1 MLTQTTKETERTLA
15 QTTKEKEQTTERTLA
30 QTIKDKKQTEQK
42 LELVSRL
49 VSAQPTN
56 KGLALY
62 KQTLE
67 NDFMQF
73 AQTTNA
79 LGNEA
84 RALKKLQNIQNELE
98 LIAAYPQL
106 HTKSVIAVGGGFS
119 AGKSEFIS
127 SLFTNTAV
135 KLPVGIQPTTAIPA
149 YVLNSSTNELIGCTP
164 KGGVVNLHE
173 IDPQFHE
180 KLSHDF
186 MESFPLNLKEIMPF
200 MILGTKMG
208 YAHTCFI
215 DTPGYNPAGG
225 SHTAHDVQV
234 AKEFLEKASA
244 LLWIVI
250 TENGT
255 LPQSDI
261 DFLQKLELENKKL
274 YIVINKADLNPPC
287 ALKEI
292 AEEVQDKLDD
302 EDIQIAGI
310 SVYSA
315 IRKKEYL
322 TKTLKSFL
330 HGCDASPDTHKKII
344 EKLREVYQQ
353 YKDAIEQTIRKK
365 KKQKKNFQQLKSQ
378 VAKINLSSE
387 CDAAVES
394 IEKMQRD
401 NMLSTSEEEKNLK
414 DLKTVMRKFGD
425 SVKAIFPK
433 SGDDSDWAIF
443 IEILNRQHLEETICQ
458 LMNAYGPNVDLNH
471 LDVSNVT
478 DMSGLFG
485 AIYDERTGQCVKNS
499 LFQAFNGDISRW
511 NVGNVT
517 NMQGMFKSSQFN
529 GNISGW
535 DVSNVTNMREMF
547 TFSQFNRDLSGWDV
561 SNVQDMVWMFQ
572 NSQFNGDISGW
583 NVSNVHNMGCMF
595 SFSQFNGDLSGWN
608 VSNVRNMQWMFANSQ
623 FNGDIS
629 GWDVSNVRNMQWM
642 FANSQFN
649 GDISG
654 WDVSNVRNM
663 QWMFANSQF
672 SRDLSRWNVSRETNT
687 FNMFVNSPLQGQEL
701 GGGGVINL
709 SGGLIEV
716 RERIVQRAQFDKRR
730 LRPK

>member
-1 MLTQTTKETERTLA
+1 MKEYA
-15 QTTKEKEQTTERTLA
+15 
-30 QTIKDKKQTEQK
+30 EQK

-67 NDFMQF
+67 HDFMQF
-73 AQTTNA
+73 AATENA
-79 LGNEA
+79 LKDEA
-84 RALKKLQNIQNELE
+84 GALKKLQNIQNELE

-149 YVLNSSTNELIGCTP
+149 YVLNSNANELIGCTP

-186 MESFPLNLKEIMPF
+186 TESLNLKEIMPF

-225 SHTAHDVQV
+225 GHTAHDVQV

-244 LLWIVI
+244 LLWVVSA
-250 TENGT
+250 ENGT

-261 DFLQKLELENKKL
+261 DFLQKLELKHKKL
-274 YIVINKADLNPPC
+274 YVVINKADVKPPGD
-287 ALKEI
+287 LEDI

-322 TKTLKSFL
+322 YVTQNLEAFL
-330 HGCDASPDTHKKII
+330 HGCDARLDTHKGII
-344 EKLREVYQQ
+344 AKLREVYHQ
-353 YKDAIEQTIRKK
+353 YRDAIEQAIRKK
-365 KKQKKNFQQLKSQ
+365 KKQKKDFQQLKYQ
-378 VAKINLSSE
+378 VAKIDLSGE

-401 NMLSTSEEEKNLK
+401 NMLSTSEEEQNLENLK
-414 DLKTVMRKFGD
+414 KVMRKFGD
-425 SVKAIFPK
+425 SVKAIF
-433 SGDDSDWAIF
+433 SETGDNSEW
-443 IEILNRQHLEETICQ
+443 
-458 LMNAYGPNVDLNH
+458 GS
-471 LDVSNVT
+471 SNVR
-478 DMSGLFG
+478 SGG
-485 AIYDERTGQCVKNS
+485 NSKVKNS
-499 LFQAFNGDISRW
+499 
-511 NVGNVT
+511 
-517 NMQGMFKSSQFN
+517 
-529 GNISGW
+529 
-535 DVSNVTNMREMF
+535 
-547 TFSQFNRDLSGWDV
+547 
-561 SNVQDMVWMFQ
+561 
-572 NSQFNGDISGW
+572 
-583 NVSNVHNMGCMF
+583 
-595 SFSQFNGDLSGWN
+595 
-608 VSNVRNMQWMFANSQ
+608 
-623 FNGDIS
+623 
-629 GWDVSNVRNMQWM
+629 
-642 FANSQFN
+642 
-649 GDISG
+649 
-654 WDVSNVRNM
+654 
-663 QWMFANSQF
+663 
-672 SRDLSRWNVSRETNT
+672 
-687 FNMFVNSPLQGQEL
+687 
-701 GGGGVINL
+701 
-709 SGGLIEV
+709 
-716 RERIVQRAQFDKRR
+716 
-730 LRPK
+730 

>member
-1 MLTQTTKETERTLA
+1 MLNKVKIFFRLHKKIEAKTRELQQTKDTLAQTAKEKEQTERTLA
-15 QTTKEKEQTTERTLA
+15 QTTKEKEQTERTLA
-30 QTIKDKKQTEQK
+30 QTAKEKEQAERTLAQTVKDKKHTEQKLGKVLQEKEAVLAQTAKEKEHTEQK

-62 KQTLE
+62 KQILE
-67 NDFMQF
+67 HDFMQF
-73 AQTTNA
+73 AATENA
-79 LGNEA
+79 LKDEA
-84 RALKKLQNIQNELE
+84 GALKKLQNIQNELE

-149 YVLNSSTNELIGCTP
+149 YVLNSRTNELIGCTP

-200 MILGTKMG
+200 MILGTKMS

-225 SHTAHDVQV
+225 GHTAHDVQV

-244 LLWIVI
+244 LLWIVSA
-250 TENGT
+250 TNGT

-274 YIVINKADLNPPC
+274 YVVINKADVKPPGD
-287 ALKEI
+287 LKEI
-292 AEEVQDKLDD
+292 AEEVRDKLDD

-322 TKTLKSFL
+322 YVTQTLESFL
-330 HGCDASPDTHKKII
+330 HGCDARMDTHKEII
-344 EKLREVYQQ
+344 AKLREVYKQ
-353 YKDAIEQTIRKK
+353 YKDAIEQVIRKK
-365 KKQKKNFQQLKSQ
+365 KKQKKNFQQLKYQ
-378 VAKINLSSE
+378 VAKIDLSGE

-394 IEKMQRD
+394 IEKMQRGI
-401 NMLSTSEEEKNLK
+401 STNEEEKNLE

-433 SGDDSDWAIF
+433 SGDDSDWAI
-443 IEILNRQHLEETICQ
+443 
-458 LMNAYGPNVDLNH
+458 LMK
-471 LDVSNVT
+471 
-478 DMSGLFG
+478 M
-485 AIYDERTGQCVKNS
+485 I
-499 LFQAFNGDISRW
+499 
-511 NVGNVT
+511 
-517 NMQGMFKSSQFN
+517 
-529 GNISGW
+529 
-535 DVSNVTNMREMF
+535 
-547 TFSQFNRDLSGWDV
+547 
-561 SNVQDMVWMFQ
+561 WM
-572 NSQFNGDISGW
+572 N
-583 NVSNVHNMGCMF
+583 
-595 SFSQFNGDLSGWN
+595 
-608 VSNVRNMQWMFANSQ
+608 
-623 FNGDIS
+623 
-629 GWDVSNVRNMQWM
+629 
-642 FANSQFN
+642 
-649 GDISG
+649 
-654 WDVSNVRNM
+654 
-663 QWMFANSQF
+663 
-672 SRDLSRWNVSRETNT
+672 
-687 FNMFVNSPLQGQEL
+687 
-701 GGGGVINL
+701 
-709 SGGLIEV
+709 
-716 RERIVQRAQFDKRR
+716 
-730 LRPK
+730 

>member
-1 MLTQTTKETERTLA
+1 MPKPA
-15 QTTKEKEQTTERTLA
+15 KEKE
-30 QTIKDKKQTEQK
+30 QTEQK

-73 AQTTNA
+73 AQTTNV

-84 RALKKLQNIQNELE
+84 GALKKLQNIQKELE

-127 SLFTNTAV
+127 SLFTDTAV

-173 IDPQFHE
+173 IDPQLHE

-215 DTPGYNPAGG
+215 DTPGYNPAGV

-244 LLWIVI
+244 LLWVVSA
-250 TENGT
+250 TNGT

-274 YIVINKADLNPPC
+274 YIIINKADLRPWSD
-287 ALKEI
+287 LKEI
-292 AEEVQDKLDD
+292 AEEVQETLKV

-315 IRKKEYL
+315 IRRKEYL
-322 TKTLKSFL
+322 CKMQGLTGFL
-330 HGCDASPDTHKKII
+330 HGCDASPDTYKKII
-344 EKLREVYQQ
+344 AKIREVYQQ
-353 YKDAIEQTIRKK
+353 YKDAIEQVIRK
-365 KKQKKNFQQLKSQ
+365 KKNFQQLKYQ
-378 VAKINLSSE
+378 VAKIDLSGE
-387 CDAAVES
+387 CDAAVDKVES
-394 IEKMQRD
+394 MQRG
-401 NMLSTSEEEKNLK
+401 LSTSEEEKNLK

-433 SGDDSDWAIF
+433 VAM
-443 IEILNRQHLEETICQ
+443 ILIGRF
-458 LMNAYGPNVDLNH
+458 Y
-471 LDVSNVT
+471 
-478 DMSGLFG
+478 
-485 AIYDERTGQCVKNS
+485 
-499 LFQAFNGDISRW
+499 
-511 NVGNVT
+511 
-517 NMQGMFKSSQFN
+517 
-529 GNISGW
+529 
-535 DVSNVTNMREMF
+535 
-547 TFSQFNRDLSGWDV
+547 
-561 SNVQDMVWMFQ
+561 
-572 NSQFNGDISGW
+572 
-583 NVSNVHNMGCMF
+583 
-595 SFSQFNGDLSGWN
+595 
-608 VSNVRNMQWMFANSQ
+608 
-623 FNGDIS
+623 
-629 GWDVSNVRNMQWM
+629 
-642 FANSQFN
+642 
-649 GDISG
+649 
-654 WDVSNVRNM
+654 
-663 QWMFANSQF
+663 
-672 SRDLSRWNVSRETNT
+672 
-687 FNMFVNSPLQGQEL
+687 
-701 GGGGVINL
+701 
-709 SGGLIEV
+709 
-716 RERIVQRAQFDKRR
+716 
-730 LRPK
+730 